1 MALSETKH
9 PGNPGTLSEAGLT
22 PVQTP
27 ALERACL
34 LAAALTAFMSPFMAS
49 AINVALPAIQ
59 RSFGMGAVALS
70 WVSTAYLLASAI
82 VLVPAGKIADIFG
95 RKKIFT
101 LGLTIF
107 SASSLLL
114 ALAPTTALLILFRIL
129 QGSGAAMTYTTGM
142 AILTS
147 VFPPQKRGRAIGFY
161 VSAVYIGLSIG
172 PTLGGILTQHWGWR
186 SIFAVITPLG
196 LAPLFIT
203 LKYLKAEWRD
213 APEETLDVWGSLI
226 YGAAILALVYGAT
239 QLPGAMGGY
248 LLMGGLAG
256 LAGFVYRQRRVQYP
270 VFEVRLFQHNRL
282 FAFSSLAALINYAAT
297 FAVTFLMSLYL
308 QYIKGFTPQTAGII
322 LLAQPAMQALFSPL
336 AGRWSDRI
344 EPRVL
349 ASAGMGLTALA
360 LVQLIFLGPQTPLV
374 YLIGLLLMLG
384 VGFGLFSSPNMNAIM
399 GAVEKRYYGIA
410 SGAVATMRLI
420 GQMSSMALATVIFA
434 IFMGDTAITPEIYPL
449 FLQSLKAIFVTASV
463 LCTLGI
469 FFSLVRGNI
478 R

>member
-1 MALSETKH
+1 M
-9 PGNPGTLSEAGLT
+9 
-22 PVQTP
+22 
-27 ALERACL
+27 
-34 LAAALTAFMSPFMAS
+34 AAALTAFMSPFMAS

-82 VLVPAGKIADIFG
+82 VLVPAGKVADIYG
-95 RKKIFT
+95 RKKVFT

-107 SASSLLL
+107 TASSLLL
-114 ALAPTTALLILFRIL
+114 ALAPSAAVLILLRIL

-147 VFPPQKRGRAIGFY
+147 VFPPHKRGRAIGFY

-172 PTLGGILTQHWGWR
+172 PTVGGVLTHYWGWR

-196 LAPLFIT
+196 LIPIFISV
-203 LKYLKAEWRD
+203 KYLTGEWRD
-213 APEETLDVWGSLI
+213 APGEILDIWGSLI
-226 YGAAILALVYGAT
+226 YAAAILALVYGAT
-239 QLPGAMGGY
+239 QLPSAEGIY

-256 LAGFVYRQRRVQYP
+256 LAGFVYRQRKVRYP
-270 VFEVRLFQHNRL
+270 VFEVRLFQQNRL

-308 QYIKGFTPQTAGII
+308 QYIKGFSPQSAGMI
-322 LLAQPAMQALFSPL
+322 LLAQPAMQAIFSPL

-344 EPRVL
+344 EPRIL

-360 LVQLIFLGPQTPLV
+360 LIQLIFIGAQTPLT

-384 VGFGLFSSPNMNAIM
+384 IGFGLFSSPNMNAIM
-399 GAVEKRYYGIA
+399 GAVDKRYYGIA
-410 SGAVATMRLI
+410 SGAVATMRLL

-434 IFMGDTAITPEIYPL
+434 IFMGNAPITPEIHPL
-449 FLQSLKAIFVTASV
+449 FLQSLKVIFVTGSA